1 MKRLA
6 LAAAGA
12 ALIGLT
18 ACTNSASPGKADATQ
33 GTGTAVGPVSCSKQF
48 RTWTNSEGER
58 LMGALHG
65 VSSATEAGNGKS
77 LTAALKHAKPAVARG
92 ARHPIPA
99 CADPRGYWDVLL
111 MHVNAATSGKSSPSS
126 VRAALR
132 DVPKIH
138 HQLLAEIKQ
147 TAG

>member
-12 ALIGLT
+12 ALIGLA
-18 ACTNSASPGKADATQ
+18 ACTNSASPSKADATQ
-33 GTGTAVGPVSCSKQF
+33 HTHAAIVPVSCSTQY
-48 RTWTNSEGER
+48 RAWTNAEGER
-58 LMGALHG
+58 VMGALHG
-65 VSSATEAGNGKS
+65 VSSATKRGNGKS
-77 LTAALKHAKPAVARG
+77 LTAALKQAEPAVASG
-92 ARHPIPA
+92 ATHPIPA

-111 MHVNAATSGKSSPSS
+111 MHMNAAVAGKPSSSS

-132 DVPKIH
+132 DVPRIH
-138 HQLLAEIKQ
+138 QQLLAEIQQ